1 MRRRSQNLI
10 SLLLLS
16 LLVVGCSSPSGMGET
31 ASAPASMPNRSAGA
45 EMADMKLAA
54 EPAAPGSAQAYLVNE
69 TQVADRWLVRNGAL
83 TLEVPDIPKARQEA
97 IRILR
102 AAGGYIENE
111 SMSGEPLRMGSM
123 TARVPV
129 QKYEDTME
137 KLKAG
142 TRVLA
147 ESTNT
152 DDVTTQA
159 VDAQA
164 RLKVLRA
171 EEQSLLSLYSR
182 ARNVDEILKLRS
194 QLSSIRQEI
203 ESVDAQLKNLARM
216 SALSTIT
223 INYQIP
229 VNLPPAAPGDWAGR
243 AFQEAYAGLLGFVRG
258 LADFGIRFLV
268 FVPIWGPIVGLFW
281 WLVRRA
287 KKHEANAAQ

>member
-1 MRRRSQNLI
+1 
-10 SLLLLS
+10 
-16 LLVVGCSSPSGMGET
+16 
-31 ASAPASMPNRSAGA
+31 
-45 EMADMKLAA
+45 MKLAT

-171 EEQSLLSLYSR
+171 EEQSCGPKSKVSSAFTAGPAMWTRSLSCVVSSPPSGKRLNRWMPSSR
-182 ARNVDEILKLRS
+182 
-194 QLSSIRQEI
+194 
-203 ESVDAQLKNLARM
+203 
-216 SALSTIT
+216 TW
-223 INYQIP
+223 P
-229 VNLPPAAPGDWAGR
+229 V
-243 AFQEAYAGLLGFVRG
+243 
-258 LADFGIRFLV
+258 
-268 FVPIWGPIVGLFW
+268 
-281 WLVRRA
+281 
-287 KKHEANAAQ
+287 